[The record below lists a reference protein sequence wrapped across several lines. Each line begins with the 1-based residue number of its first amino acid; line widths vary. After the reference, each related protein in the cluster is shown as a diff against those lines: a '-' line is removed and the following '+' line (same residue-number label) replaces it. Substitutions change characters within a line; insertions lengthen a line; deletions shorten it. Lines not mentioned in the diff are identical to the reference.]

1 MGRSALLLAPRYEE
15 SLQLRLHQLVDRNR
29 PEVRQTGT
37 GSAGD
42 GLPLGTAEDGGG
54 EEVSL
59 RTPVQQGLQQRKK
72 IVFIKTCNFITFNM
86 INLKK
91 FFIHTF
97 SIMN

>member
-59 RTPVQQGLQQRKK
+59 RTPVQQGLQQYGR
-72 IVFIKTCNFITFNM
+72 
-86 INLKK
+86 
-91 FFIHTF
+91 
-97 SIMN
+97 